1 MGTLST
7 LLKAREDELKV
18 YRQTSTAQQQ
28 KLADIENENKAGI
41 AKLYQTIHDKSAQN
55 DQVVDALQRKEAE
68 ARALME
74 ERNTLQRTLEE
85 QNHQFG
91 TLHEQLRRS
100 LSHVECE
107 KRKLT
112 EGAQSERKLLD
123 AEIVELKK
131 HCAELEHVVE
141 DQKQVGFERDALEI
155 EIGELKAIIQSQG
168 DREAQLRSALEQMTE
183 RLKESQSER
192 DILVMATKN
201 ELKEVSLLKQQCD
214 ELEQV
219 LHFKHKKRRQLKL
232 SLTANTKM
240 EQLHVD
246 EAKSK
251 AETILIESKQ
261 DADLQPS
268 ERHSPSS
275 MKQQMQELSKQMAS
289 QQHKIAV
296 LQHQERQMRA
306 GERSMRRKDDVSGK
320 QK

>member
-1 MGTLST
+1 
-7 LLKAREDELKV
+7 
-18 YRQTSTAQQQ
+18 
-28 KLADIENENKAGI
+28 
-41 AKLYQTIHDKSAQN
+41 
-55 DQVVDALQRKEAE
+55 
-68 ARALME
+68 
-74 ERNTLQRTLEE
+74 
-85 QNHQFG
+85 
-91 TLHEQLRRS
+91 
-100 LSHVECE
+100 
-107 KRKLT
+107 
-112 EGAQSERKLLD
+112 
-123 AEIVELKK
+123 
-131 HCAELEHVVE
+131 
-141 DQKQVGFERDALEI
+141 
-155 EIGELKAIIQSQG
+155 
-168 DREAQLRSALEQMTE
+168 LEQMTE

-219 LHFKHKKRRQLKL
+219 LHVKHKKRRQLKL
-232 SLTANTKM
+232 SLTANTNM

-251 AETILIESKQ
+251 TETIRIESKQ
-261 DADLQPS
+261 DADLQSS